1 MAASRASHGLR
12 VCHTGTMV
20 LHLLGKKSWNV
31 YNTDNVERV
40 RRDEAEAKAR
50 EEAAEQRMQEE
61 DAQRRIALL
70 RGEEVPPLVAEDVEQ
85 LKEADWR
92 SGSGKKDDD
101 TYDRR
106 DRKRR
111 KLRGEDDT
119 DRDMRYARRETD
131 SDRRATHEIL
141 KKTGKDAPLQDHAG
155 NIQLFPAPDEKAIRA
170 TQKNDEAEAEKAKK
184 RKREEDQVTM
194 RFSNAAG
201 YQNGMQ
207 KPWYADVSKPSSE
220 KTGPTVSR
228 NDLMLAELKGKDV
241 WGNEDPRRKER
252 EQNRISSN
260 DPFAAMQH
268 AQRQLK
274 QSEKDKEAW
283 QKRQQ
288 AELEALKREQRR
300 EKESRRRHVED
311 GLDSFSLDA
320 PAEKK
325 RDRDG
330 SRHRRHRHHRRSRS
344 REREHRRRDRSR
356 SRSRERES
364 RRHHHRNR
372 SHD

>member
-1 MAASRASHGLR
+1 
-12 VCHTGTMV
+12 MV

-31 YNTDNVERV
+31 YNSDNVERV

-61 DAQRRIALL
+61 DAQRRLALL
-70 RGEEVPPLVAEDVEQ
+70 RGEKVAPLVEDVGQ
-85 LKEADWR
+85 PKEDDWR
-92 SGSGKKDDD
+92 RSKYDD

-119 DRDMRYARRETD
+119 DRDIRYARQDTD
-131 SDRRATHEIL
+131 TGRRATQEVL
-141 KKTGKDAPLQDHAG
+141 KTKEKEAPLQDHAG
-155 NIQLFPAPDEKAIRA
+155 NIQLFPAPDEEAIRA
-170 TQKNDEAEAEKAKK
+170 SQKNEEVEAEKAKK
-184 RKREEDQVTM
+184 RRREEDQVTM

-207 KPWYADVSKPSSE
+207 KPWYAESDNRSST
-220 KTGPTVSR
+220 KNSDPTMSR
-228 NDLMLAELKGKDV
+228 NELMLAELKGKDV
-241 WGNEDPRRKER
+241 WGNEDPQRKER

-274 QSEKDKEAW
+274 QSERDREAW

-288 AELEALKREQRR
+288 AELEQLKKEQRR
-300 EKESRRRHVED
+300 EKEERRRRRKHDDED
-311 GLDSFSLDA
+311 SLDGFSLDA
-320 PAEKK
+320 PADET
-325 RDRDG
+325 
-330 SRHRRHRHHRRSRS
+330 
-344 REREHRRRDRSR
+344 
-356 SRSRERES
+356 
-364 RRHHHRNR
+364 R
-372 SHD
+372 SHDRHPKHRRTAVEAAQEIARHIAVGGIIGIIEIEGVTEMIANYSD